1 MKEYYTWSGNDYD
14 QADTNYPNRTIT
26 MPYAKFVFDN
36 TRWFYLH
43 PVSGSR
49 IYLKYDIAPNNGL
62 NDFNYNMF
70 TFDSRSYF
78 ELSYTGKISLGA
90 RIYGGSSWG
99 RDKRKYAIGGVPWVA
114 SSDSDLISAGYENSL
129 GDDDYYYMN
138 NFVLPIRGYELGSK
152 YGNKALL
159 MNFELRL
166 PMLVYY
172 FPTIQYLGQ
181 IFGVFFVDM
190 GVAWNDDYPKYS
202 ERDSWN
208 NNDGTGWI
216 MSYGLGPRFFF
227 LGMPWQLDYSWQY
240 NPHRGRISSR
250 KWFLSIGVDF

>member
-1 MKEYYTWSGNDYD
+1 M
-14 QADTNYPNRTIT
+14 
-26 MPYAKFVFDN
+26 
-36 TRWFYLH
+36 L
-43 PVSGSR
+43 
-49 IYLKYDIAPNNGL
+49 
-62 NDFNYNMF
+62 

-78 ELSYTGKISLGA
+78 ELSYTGKISLGT

-99 RDKRKYAIGGVPWVA
+99 EDKRKYAIGGVPWVA
-114 SSDSDLISAGYENSL
+114 SSDSDLINTGYEDAL

-138 NFVLPIRGYELGSK
+138 NFVLPIRGYELGSR

-172 FPTIQYLGQ
+172 FPTIEYLGQ

-216 MSYGLGPRFFF
+216 MSYGLGPRFIF
-227 LGMPWQLDYSWQY
+227 LGMPWKLDYAWQY
-240 NPHRGRISSR
+240 DPYEGKKSERS
-250 KWFLSIGVDF
+250 WYLSIGLDF